1 MIKNLLYT
9 MLATAMIAC
18 GSTKN
23 GTKPVDN
30 GAVSISTDSSIA
42 IGETST
48 EGAFWGKLLNEACKQ
63 ADKEN
68 ICLSPLSAQLAIA
81 MIANGAEEETKQEIC
96 DAIQLDENANTYYK
110 ELLDKIENKYCEVKV
125 ANSIWVKELFDVKQ
139 KFINT
144 NKDFFDALVERAEFN
159 DETVKRIN
167 DWCKENTNG
176 KIPSIIDSFNESDR
190 MIILNAL
197 YFNGKWNKPFREEK
211 TTQQRFT
218 TEKGKDIKVPMMMMR
233 ANKPYYKDDVLSMTL
248 KQYES
253 GYSMLFILPNE
264 GIGCDE
270 AAEHLAKDF
279 DTYLT
284 AMEPCDLT
292 LSLPK
297 FRTNFS
303 GSLKPVLTKLG
314 IKRAFGGK
322 AQFGGISD
330 EALYISDIVQ
340 KTYINVDEKGTEAA
354 AVTMGR
360 AGAFSM
366 RQPRM
371 EIMTFDRPFIYA
383 IINYNN
389 DVLFIGKVGNPN
401 ATD

>member
-1 MIKNLLYT
+1 
-9 MLATAMIAC
+9 
-18 GSTKN
+18 
-23 GTKPVDN
+23 
-30 GAVSISTDSSIA
+30 
-42 IGETST
+42 
-48 EGAFWGKLLNEACKQ
+48 
-63 ADKEN
+63 
-68 ICLSPLSAQLAIA
+68 
-81 MIANGAEEETKQEIC
+81 
-96 DAIQLDENANTYYK
+96 
-110 ELLDKIENKYCEVKV
+110 
-125 ANSIWVKELFDVKQ
+125 VKELFDVKQ

-144 NKDFFDALVERAEFN
+144 NKEFFDALVERTEFN

-401 ATD
+401 TTD